1 MKTKALV
8 GQVLSSSNI
17 ARNSDRYLI
26 LNVWEKQGLVLT
38 PEQRNL
44 FLHDVS
50 SPETIRRMRQKFQ
63 EKGLFEADK
72 AVDQKRY
79 ELYKETKEGI
89 NFRPD
94 TISLFDDHKL
104 DEVTRYDTH

>member
-8 GQVLSSSNI
+8 SQVLLSYHI

-26 LNVWEKQGLVLT
+26 LHVWERQGLVLN
-38 PEQRNL
+38 PEQRKL
-44 FLHDVS
+44 FLRDVS

-63 EKGLFEADK
+63 EQGLFEADK

-79 ELYKETKEGI
+79 ELYKETKEDI
-89 NFRPD
+89 NFSPD

-104 DEVTRYDTH
+104 DERTRYDNA